1 MLLTCLVQN
10 NQIYRIDWHGFFI
23 GFLLAFVR
31 KEAEAAMD
39 LSFQVE
45 LPVPWTRESALTREL
60 FMDRSVNGKSRFYL
74 VDPWHT
80 IHLGVGK
87 TWVACGVMM
96 LQHRVLHE
104 SSMDLRIERIGV
116 AYKEFCRR
124 SKLDPIIRRIE
135 IRTFGTTTDP
145 NGAWSK
151 AAVTS
156 NFMMFL
162 EDFCKQDA
170 DAIQEVEHLRIFVS
184 CI

>member
-1 MLLTCLVQN
+1 M
-10 NQIYRIDWHGFFI
+10 
-23 GFLLAFVR
+23 R

-74 VDPWHT
+74 VDPWHS

-96 LQHRVLHE
+96 LQQHVLHE
-104 SSMDLRIERIGV
+104 SSMDLRIERLGS

-124 SKLDPIIRRIE
+124 SKLDAIIRRID
-135 IRTFGTTTDP
+135 IRTFGSTTDP

-162 EDFCKQDA
+162 EDFCKQHA
-170 DAIQEVEHLRIFVS
+170 DAIQEFEDLRIFVS